1 MKLYLTSYRIPN
13 IKALFSLFDRPAAE
27 LRGLLVMNAKEH
39 YGSQGEAAISS
50 TLKYLYALGFKYVEV
65 FDLRNAA
72 LKGESLRKKLHE
84 QDFIYVAGGSGHDI
98 MAAINDTK
106 VAAIL
111 KNAIDAGVVYIGE
124 SAGAIVLGPSLIGFD
139 SIEAQG
145 DTGSYTGEGLALID
159 TIIVPHN
166 DSPDEKYAGRAP
178 SIQDQNPGLKVL
190 ALNDNQAL
198 VTNGDLE
205 QIVSGDDNHSRLAY
219 QKQF

>member
-1 MKLYLTSYRIPN
+1 
-13 IKALFSLFDRPAAE
+13 
-27 LRGLLVMNAKEH
+27 
-39 YGSQGEAAISS
+39 
-50 TLKYLYALGFKYVEV
+50 
-65 FDLRNAA
+65 
-72 LKGESLRKKLHE
+72 
-84 QDFIYVAGGSGHDI
+84 

>member
-13 IKALFSLFDRPAAE
+13 IKALFSLFDKSAAE
-27 LRGLLVMNAKEH
+27 LKGLLVMNAKGH
-39 YGSQGEAAISS
+39 YGSQGEAAIGS

-84 QDFIYVAGGSGHDI
+84 QDFIYVAGGNGHDI

-106 VAAIL
+106 VAAVL
-111 KNAIDAGVVYIGE
+111 KNAIDTGAVYIGE
-124 SAGAIVLGPSLIGFD
+124 SSGAIILGPSLIGFD
-139 SIEAQG
+139 SAEAYG
-145 DTGSYTGEGLALID
+145 DTGSCTGEGLALID

-166 DSPDEKYAGRAP
+166 NSPDEKYAGRAP
-178 SIQDQNPGLKVL
+178 SIQAQNPGLKVL

-198 VTNGDLE
+198 VISGDLE